1 MMPAASPRYLS
12 AALPAAGA
20 APRIVHCDDWLLV
33 VEKPAGLLA
42 VPGRGPDKA
51 DCLSARLQALHPEA
65 LIVHR
70 LDEATS
76 GLMLFARHPEAQ
88 RRLSLAFERR
98 AVAKRYVAVVDG
110 RPAATRG
117 RIELPLAADWPRR
130 PLQRVDHEHGRPSRT
145 DWLLMQEA
153 GVDAA
158 SCRLALEPHTGRS
171 HQLRVHLAAIGHPIL
186 GDALYA
192 PPGVLARAPR
202 LLLHASRLRLP
213 HPAGDG
219 RVLDCSSPVPF

>member
-1 MMPAASPRYLS
+1 
-12 AALPAAGA
+12 
-20 APRIVHCDDWLLV
+20 V
-33 VEKPAGLLA
+33 VEKPAGVLA

-110 RPAATRG
+110 PACGHARAHRAAPGGRLAAPAAAARRPRARPAVA
-117 RIELPLAADWPRR
+117 
-130 PLQRVDHEHGRPSRT
+130 H
-145 DWLLMQEA
+145 
-153 GVDAA
+153 
-158 SCRLALEPHTGRS
+158 
-171 HQLRVHLAAIGHPIL
+171 
-186 GDALYA
+186 
-192 PPGVLARAPR
+192 
-202 LLLHASRLRLP
+202 
-213 HPAGDG
+213 
-219 RVLDCSSPVPF
+219 

>member
-1 MMPAASPRYLS
+1 MTLAAPPRPLSPS
-12 AALPAAGA
+12 LPAPDP
-20 APRIVHCDDWLLV
+20 APRIVHRDDWLLV

-98 AVAKRYVAVVDG
+98 AVTKRYVAVVDG
-110 RPAATRG
+110 RPAAAHG

-130 PLQRVDHEHGRPSRT
+130 PMQRVDPERGRASRT
-145 DWLLMQEA
+145 DWLLLQEA

-192 PPGVLARAPR
+192 PPTVFERAPR

-213 HPAGDG
+213 HPADDG
-219 RVLDCSSPVPF
+219 RPLDCSSPVPF

>member
-12 AALPAAGA
+12 AALPATGA

-88 RRLSLAFERR
+88 RRLSRAFERR
-98 AVAKRYVAVVDG
+98 AVGKRYVAVVTLG
-110 RPAATRG
+110 RP
-117 RIELPLAADWPRR
+117 PR
-130 PLQRVDHEHGRPSRT
+130 
-145 DWLLMQEA
+145 A
-153 GVDAA
+153 AA
-158 SCRLALEPHTGRS
+158 SGCRWRPTGRAGRCS
-171 HQLRVHLAAIGHPIL
+171 ASTASTAGHRGPT
-186 GDALYA
+186 GCACRRTVSTR
-192 PPGVLARAPR
+192 P
-202 LLLHASRLRLP
+202 
-213 HPAGDG
+213 PAGC
-219 RVLDCSSPVPF
+219 R

>member
-1 MMPAASPRYLS
+1 MNRAAPTPVP
-12 AALPAAGA
+12 ALPASGA
-20 APRIVHCDDWLLV
+20 APRVILADDWLLV

-42 VPGRGPDKA
+42 VPGRGADKA

-88 RRLSLAFERR
+88 RRLSRAFERR
-98 AVAKRYVAVVDG
+98 RVAKRYVAVVDG
-110 RPAATRG
+110 RPAAARG

-130 PLQRVDHEHGRPSRT
+130 PLQRVDAEHGRPSRS
-145 DWLLMQEA
+145 DWMRMRQG

-158 SCRLALEPHTGRS
+158 SCRLALVPHTGRS

-192 PPGVLARAPR
+192 PPAVLARAPR

-213 HPAGDG
+213 HPADDG
-219 RVLDCSSPVPF
+219 RRLDCSSPVPF